1 MLSTHPVDDKAISDS
16 EGLWRHIHPEQFTW
30 DKQTSKWRPASGAF
44 IDRRGQL
51 SVDLASLT
59 TIEQSLAGK
68 PNHSLV
74 AVEAGILR
82 KMGYVLVRNALK
94 SNPAH
99 ALICGR
105 MTKAHAREL
114 ARLATWLVCR
124 KENS

>member
-1 MLSTHPVDDKAISDS
+1 MLSTHRVDDKTISDS

-30 DKQTSKWRPASGAF
+30 DQQTSRWRPASGAF
-44 IDRRGQL
+44 IDRRGEL
-51 SVDLASLT
+51 SVDRASLT

-74 AVEAGILR
+74 EVEASILR
-82 KMGYVLVRNALK
+82 KMGYVLVSDPLE

-105 MTKAHAREL
+105 MTKTHAREL
-114 ARLATWLVCR
+114 ARLAIWLVCHR
-124 KENS
+124 ES